1 MSMPTGCLGPYSA
14 SSVRPATIVG
24 SANGRSISAFTARLP
39 RKSSRTSTQ
48 AISVPVTALITT
60 TIAEVM
66 NVSLSAASACGPV
79 TTSTKPESPSSSDV
93 TATAAS
99 GSSTMMLRYVSATPR
114 PSAAPPRSG
123 TARGRGVLLGD
134 GRGPAVSSLGGGD
147 TKVLLDAGHDA
158 LVLVEELVGHRVP
171 ASELLDREE
180 LLGRGELV
188 RARRALHHRPV
199 ALRREDPLRL
209 GRVQVLHERLR
220 LVARVLGRGDRVLDQ
235 DRLVRDRVVDVLA
248 CLLRRDRLVL
258 VRNQH
263 VALAAGEGREGV
275 ARALVLHRDVLEQR
289 LQVVDGLGLR
299 LALLEL
305 GAVRGHDVPACAAAR
320 ERVRRDHLDARLREV
335 VPGLDVLGVA
345 LAGDEDDHGVR
356 DHALVLVLVPAL
368 VDEAAVDEPRHVR
381 LERELDHVGGQATV
395 DRTAL
400 VAGRAVG
407 LAEADA
413 LAVGRLVERRDQRP
427 VGLLRRRVGDEVD
440 LVAAARAA
448 AAGAAAAG
456 HGGGYGRGERG
467 DGYEPHEHGLLHVVR
482 RSPFSIGLL

>member
-1 MSMPTGCLGPYSA
+1 M
-14 SSVRPATIVG
+14 
-24 SANGRSISAFTARLP
+24 SAFTAPLP
-39 RKSSRTSTQ
+39 RKSSRTRTQ
-48 AISVPVTALITT
+48 AIKVPVTALITT
-60 TIAEVM
+60 TIADVM
-66 NVSLSAASACGPV
+66 NVSFSAASACGPV

-180 LLGRGELV
+180 LLGRRELV

-199 ALRREDPLRL
+199 ALRREDALRL

-258 VRNQH
+258 VRDQH

-275 ARALVLHRDVLEQR
+275 TGALVLHRDVLEQLAEEVGR
-289 LQVVDGLGLR
+289 LGLA
-299 LALLEL
+299 LALGDLA
-305 GAVRGHDVPACAAAR
+305 AVRGHHVPAGATGA
-320 ERVRRDHLDARLREV
+320 ERVRRDHLHAGLDQVGPA
-335 VPGLDVLGVA
+335 LDVLRVA
-345 LAGDEDDHGVR
+345 LADGEHDDRVG
-356 DHALVLVLVPAL
+356 DHALVLAGVPAL
-368 VDEAAVDEPRHVR
+368 V
-381 LERELDHVGGQATV
+381 
-395 DRTAL
+395 
-400 VAGRAVG
+400 
-407 LAEADA
+407 
-413 LAVGRLVERRDQRP
+413 
-427 VGLLRRRVGDEVD
+427 
-440 LVAAARAA
+440 
-448 AAGAAAAG
+448 
-456 HGGGYGRGERG
+456 Y
-467 DGYEPHEHGLLHVVR
+467 
-482 RSPFSIGLL
+482 